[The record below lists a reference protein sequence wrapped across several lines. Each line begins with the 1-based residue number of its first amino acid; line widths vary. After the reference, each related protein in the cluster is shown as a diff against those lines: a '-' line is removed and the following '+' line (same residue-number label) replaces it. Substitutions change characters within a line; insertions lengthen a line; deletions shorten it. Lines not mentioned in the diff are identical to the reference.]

1 MSDNKVI
8 HYGNLKE
15 EKRAIDSIKA
25 REIVQEI
32 LKFGVSQHQ
41 LTKIIYL
48 LALELEDRILLET
61 LSDTLRP
68 LLFKEKDKNKEQDSV
83 SIITE

>member
-1 MSDNKVI
+1 MSSKVKI
-8 HYGNLKE
+8 YGEMEE
-15 EKRAIDSIKA
+15 EKRAAESIKA

-32 LKFGVSQHQ
+32 IRFGVTQHQ

-48 LALELEDRILLET
+48 LAIELEDRTLLET

-68 LLFKEKDKNKEQDSV
+68 LLFKDNEKNKKS